1 MSQGNLEQFLVER
14 DEKPFRARQIMQWIY
29 QRDVDDFDA
38 MTDLSK
44 SLRAELKNDAEINP
58 PQVQARHDSKDGCV
72 KWLFSSGSGQA
83 VETVF
88 IPEAD
93 RGPGDAEFS
102 HNTPYSLITDRDYH

>member
-1 MSQGNLEQFLVER
+1 MTDSVKKTNLLGLSQGDLEQFLIAR
-14 DEKPFRARQIMQWIY
+14 NEKPFRAKQIMQWIH
-29 QRDVDDFDA
+29 QRAVDDFDQ

-44 SLRAELKNDAEINP
+44 ALRAELKATAEILP
-58 PQVQARHDSKDGCV
+58 PVVQQRFDSADGCV

-93 RGPGDAEFS
+93 
-102 HNTPYSLITDRDYH
+102 